1 MKKIQSRH
9 RTENLMSNK
18 KRNEVLALAFLLPS
32 IILFAMFKYYPILS
46 GVFVSFF
53 DIDIVNL
60 PGDFCGFKNYLRAFG
75 DTRFYEA
82 IWHNVKF
89 FAYSIVMT
97 FWQPII
103 LAILVNEMR
112 RKSKTVFRLLYFIPA
127 VVPAIATTI
136 LWKYFFNPDYGLANY
151 VVQLFGGQPQLWL
164 NDENWVYFCMNFPGM
179 VVFGGMAMVYYLAAL
194 QDVPNDLY
202 EASMLEG
209 ANFVQRV
216 RYVTLPGIKNIVI
229 TQFILSLTGIFGTME
244 NILLWTGGGPAG
256 ETETIL
262 VYAYKQA
269 INSMDYSYAITLST
283 IVFIVTL
290 VITYAFQKRTQ
301 EE

>member
-1 MKKIQSRH
+1 MKDKQIKCRKSRMTN
-9 RTENLMSNK
+9 RTK
-18 KRNEVLALAFLLPS
+18 NEILALLFLLPS
-32 IILFAMFKYYPILS
+32 IVLFAMFKYYPILS

-60 PGDFCGFKNYLRAFG
+60 PGDFCGLKNYVRAFN
-75 DTRFYEA
+75 DARFYQA

-89 FAYSIVMT
+89 FIYCIIMT

-112 RKSKTVFRLLYFIPA
+112 RKSKTVYRLLYFIPA

-136 LWKYFFNPDYGLANY
+136 LWKYFWHPDYGLANY
-151 VVQLFGGQPQLWL
+151 LVQLFGGEAQLWL
-164 NDENWVYFCMNFPGM
+164 NDEAWVYFCMNFPGM

-209 ANFVQRV
+209 AGFIKRV

-256 ETETIL
+256 STETIL

-269 INSMDYSYAITLST
+269 TNSMDYSYAITLST
-283 IVFIVTL
+283 IVFVVTL
-290 VITYAFQKRTQ
+290 IITYAFQKKTQ

>member
-1 MKKIQSRH
+1 MRKIQNGH
-9 RTENLMSNK
+9 RQGSLSNG
-18 KRNEVLALAFLLPS
+18 KRNEVLALLFLLPS

-60 PGDFCGFKNYLRAFG
+60 PGDFCGFKNYIRAFG
-75 DTRFYEA
+75 DVRFYEA
-82 IWHNVKF
+82 IWHNIKF
-89 FAYSIVMT
+89 FAYCIVMT

-151 VVQLFGGQPQLWL
+151 VVQLFGGEAQLWL
-164 NDENWVYFCMNFPGM
+164 NDEAWVYFCMNFPGM

-209 ANFVQRV
+209 ATFIQRI
-216 RYVTLPGIKNIVI
+216 RYVTLPGIKNIVV
-229 TQFILSLTGIFGTME
+229 TQFILSLTGIFSTME

-269 INSMDYSYAITLST
+269 TNSMDYSYAITLST

-290 VITYAFQKRTQ
+290 IITYAFQKKTQ
-301 EE
+301 GE

>member
-1 MKKIQSRH
+1 MKEKHKHGKIMNK
-9 RTENLMSNK
+9 RTK
-18 KRNEVLALAFLLPS
+18 NELLALLFLLPS

-60 PGDFCGFKNYLRAFG
+60 PGDFCGLKNYIRAFG
-75 DTRFYEA
+75 DMKFYQS

-89 FAYSIVMT
+89 FIYSIVMT
-97 FWQPII
+97 FWQPIF

-112 RKSKTVFRLLYFIPA
+112 RKSKPVFRILYFIPA

-151 VVQLFGGQPQLWL
+151 VVQLFGGEAQLWL
-164 NDENWVYFCMNFPGM
+164 NDERWVYFCMNFPGM
-179 VVFGGMAMVYYLAAL
+179 VVFGGMSMVYYLAAL

-209 ANFVQRV
+209 AGFVKRII
-216 RYVTLPGIKNIVI
+216 YVTLPGIKNIVI

-256 ETETIL
+256 STETIL

-269 INSMDYSYAITLST
+269 TNSMDYSYAITLST
-283 IVFIVTL
+283 IVFIVTF
-290 VITYAFQKRTQ
+290 VITYMFQKKT
-301 EE
+301 EEE

>member
-1 MKKIQSRH
+1 MRKNQVKH
-9 RTENLMSNK
+9 KPEKLMGNA
-18 KRNEVLALAFLLPS
+18 KRNEVLALLFLLPS

-75 DTRFYEA
+75 DVRFYQA

-151 VVQLFGGQPQLWL
+151 VVQLFGGEPQLWL
-164 NDENWVYFCMNFPGM
+164 NDKAWVYFCMNFPGM

-209 ANFVQRV
+209 ATFVQRV

-283 IVFIVTL
+283 IVFVVTL
-290 VITYAFQKRTQ
+290 VITYAFQRKTQ

>member
-1 MKKIQSRH
+1 MRKKQVKH
-9 RTENLMSNK
+9 RTENLTNSRRK
-18 KRNEVLALAFLLPS
+18 NEMLAFLFLLPS

-60 PGDFCGFKNYLRAFG
+60 PGDFCGFQNYIRAFG
-75 DTRFYEA
+75 DVRFYQA

-89 FAYSIVMT
+89 FLYSMIMT
-97 FWQPII
+97 FWQPIF

-112 RKSKTVFRLLYFIPA
+112 RKSKTAFRLLYFIPA

-136 LWKYFFNPDYGLANY
+136 LWKYFWQPDYGLANY
-151 VVQLFGGQPQLWL
+151 LVQLFGGKPQLWL
-164 NDENWVYFCMNFPGM
+164 NDERWVYFCMNFPGM
-179 VVFGGMAMVYYLAAL
+179 VVFGGMSMVYYLAAL

-202 EASMLEG
+202 EAAMIEG
-209 ANFVQRV
+209 AGFAQRV
-216 RYVTLPGIKNIVI
+216 RYVTLPGIKNIVV
-229 TQFILSLTGIFGTME
+229 TQFILSLTGIFATME
-244 NILLWTGGGPAG
+244 NILIWTGGGPAG

-269 INSMDYSYAITLST
+269 TNSMDYSYAITLST
-283 IVFIVTL
+283 IVFIVTF
-290 VITYAFQKRTQ
+290 VITYIFQKQTK